1 MGEIPH
7 CTENNLRY
15 TRYVPHSNIAYMNN
29 PIRLVLVDDHDVIRD
44 LFRYQL
50 GRSEPHR
57 YEIVGEGSTGQEAVE
72 ICLRTQPDL
81 LVLDLML
88 PGLNGVEVLR
98 RLQPKLP
105 RMRVL
110 FFSATSRTPLIV
122 DALELGANG
131 FVGKPRSWQ
140 TVLGAVNL
148 VAAGGKY
155 FDPAVAHLA
164 GRTARQPEPEELTAR
179 EREVA
184 QLIAEGNSTK
194 EIASLLG
201 VSVKTIDKHRTRMME
216 KLHVHDAV
224 AVTRYAINAGL
235 VTLE

>member
-1 MGEIPH
+1 
-7 CTENNLRY
+7 
-15 TRYVPHSNIAYMNN
+15 MNMKV
-29 PIRLVLVDDHDVIRD
+29 RLALVDDHSVIRE
-44 LFRYQL
+44 LIRFQL
-50 GRSEPHR
+50 GRSEPNR
-57 YEIVGEGSTGQEAVE
+57 YEIVGEGSTGQEAVDL
-72 ICLRTQPDL
+72 CLRTQPDL
-81 LVLDLML
+81 LLLDLML

-110 FFSATSRTPLIV
+110 FFSATSRTPLITE
-122 DALELGANG
+122 ALELGVAG

-140 TVLGAVNL
+140 TVLEAVNL

-155 FDPAVAHLA
+155 YDPAVAHLA
-164 GRTARQPEPEELTAR
+164 GRMARHPEPEELTAR

-184 QLIAEGNSTK
+184 QLIAEANSTK
-194 EIASLLG
+194 EIARLLG
-201 VSVKTIDKHRTRMME
+201 VSAKTIDKHRTRMME
-216 KLHVHDAV
+216 KLRVHDAV